1 MFIADLEGVLDSLA
15 PWSLAESWDN
25 VGLQVGDRGAAVR
38 RILIALDLTPQVL
51 DEAVAGAFDTI
62 VTHHPVFFT
71 PVSTLVDSRPR
82 ERLLR
87 RVVMA
92 GINVFACH
100 TNLDAAP
107 GGLADVASEALGLRG
122 VKPLQPASAGWYKLV
137 GFVPPESIELVA
149 AAVFAAG
156 AGVIGAYSGC
166 AFALHG
172 QGWFTPGPGSSPTI
186 GHLQVP
192 ERTGEVRWET
202 VVPRARLSAVMQAYV
217 DAHPYDEPAFDI
229 YPVDD
234 VLTHAGLGRV
244 GELACSESVK
254 TFAGRIAGWLGL
266 PSVAW
271 SGDGDRQVRR
281 VAVVPGSG
289 RSLIDKA
296 AQRADVLVTGDVGYH
311 DAQRAEEAG
320 LTLIA
325 APHEDLEWQALSLW
339 SSALSESLAGVGVEV
354 MLSSRW
360 CSPWGRGEGSTM
372 MPAAS
377 SSVAAVP
384 CGAVPDFAAT
394 PPDSAATPPDGRA
407 RTRAR
412 LRVDG
417 GARGNPGPGAIGLVL
432 ESEDGT
438 PLEKIGRAIG
448 VTTNNVAEYRALLA
462 GLDVAKQHEIV
473 DLEVF
478 SDSELLVKQIRGD
491 YQVKSE
497 KLRPLYDELVV
508 RLRDFQHVTIN
519 HVGRSENTEADN
531 LVNQALDEIEAG
543 RDSGV
548 EPGSSCP

>member
-25 VGLQVGDRGAAVR
+25 VGLQVGDRSAAVR
-38 RILIALDLTPQVL
+38 RVLIALDLTSQVL

-122 VKPLQPASAGWYKLV
+122 VKPLQPAPAGWYKLV

-149 AAVFAAG
+149 TAVFAAG

-172 QGWFTPGPGSSPTI
+172 QGWFTPGPGSTPTI

-202 VVPRARLSAVMQAYV
+202 VVPRARLSAVMQAYI

-244 GELACSESVK
+244 GELARSESVK
-254 TFAGRIAGWLGL
+254 TFAGRIMRWLGL
-266 PSVAW
+266 PSIAW
-271 SGDGDRQVRR
+271 SGDGGRQVRR

-289 RSLIDKA
+289 RSLIDEA
-296 AQRADVLVTGDVGYH
+296 AQRADVLITGDVGYH

-320 LTLIA
+320 LTLIV

-339 SSALSESLAGVGVEV
+339 SSALSGSLAGAGVEV
-354 MLSSRW
+354 VLSSRW
-360 CSPWGRGEGSTM
+360 CSPWSRGEGPTM
-372 MPAAS
+372 MPS
-377 SSVAAVP
+377 VSPSVAPVP
-384 CGAVPDFAAT
+384 CGAVPDSVAAS
-394 PPDSAATPPDGRA
+394 PEGQA

-412 LRVDG
+412 LHVDG

-491 YQVKSE
+491 YRVKSE
-497 KLRPLYDELVV
+497 RLRPLYDELVA
-508 RLRDFQHVTIN
+508 RLRDFQHVTIS
-519 HVGRSENTEADN
+519 HVDRSENTEADE

-543 RDSGV
+543 RDSG
-548 EPGSSCP
+548 